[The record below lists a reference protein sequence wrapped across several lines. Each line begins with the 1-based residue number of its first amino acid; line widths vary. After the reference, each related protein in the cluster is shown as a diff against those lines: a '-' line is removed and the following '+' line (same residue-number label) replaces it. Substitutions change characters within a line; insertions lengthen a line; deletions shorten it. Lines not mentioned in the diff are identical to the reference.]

1 MTFQVGDVVVH
12 PDHGVGHV
20 ARLEE
25 RRFSGKEAGLYYELT
40 IERSTVWVSVE
51 SHEALRLRPVTPR
64 SDLARYRGVLKSRP
78 IPLNK
83 DQRQRHL
90 ELAARLKQGTF
101 LVLCEVVRDLTARGW
116 QRPLNETDAASL
128 QRVRGRLC
136 QEWAAADSVSIAD
149 ATGEVTSL
157 LLESRKAGAVEP
169 TAPTP
174 ARL

>member
-1 MTFQVGDVVVH
+1 MLFQIGDVVVH

-25 RRFSGKEAGLYYELT
+25 KRFSGREAGLYYELT

-51 SHEALRLRPVTPR
+51 SREALRLRPVTPR

-83 DQRQRHL
+83 DHRQRNL
-90 ELAARLKQGTF
+90 ELAGRLKQGSF
-101 LVLCEVVRDLTARGW
+101 LVMCEVVRDLTARGW
-116 QRPLNETDAASL
+116 VKPLNEYDSTSL

-136 QEWAAADSVSIAD
+136 QEWAASEGVSIAD
-149 ATGEVTSL
+149 ASGEVSAL
-157 LLESRKAGAVEP
+157 LLESRKAGVE
-169 TAPTP
+169 
-174 ARL
+174 